1 VGKVQGVYFRNNMK
15 LIASENNVK
24 GWVRN
29 LSQGSVEAVLEG
41 KKGDVDEVIKW
52 SFRGPSD
59 AIVANVTVKKES
71 YNGDFS
77 SFEINHT

>member
-1 VGKVQGVYFRNNMK
+1 MGKVQGVYFRNNMK

-24 GWVRN
+24 GWVHN
-29 LSQGSVEAVLEG
+29 LSEGSVEAVLEG

-59 AIVANVTVKKES
+59 AIVANVTVKEES
-71 YNGDFS
+71 YKGDFS
-77 SFEINHT
+77 SFEITHT